1 MKKNDYREISQAV
14 PVQPMKRPF
23 PLISDLAGAFP
34 AVRASDGF
42 TERLLPCSFQLS
54 ETAGFRCAMGTGVAI
69 VRYMR
74 RISRKIHFEKMRFL
88 NKILAKN
95 HLFCYMGVKFADEP
109 IYQNPRENQVKIPYG
124 SLKIFPRNAVFQ
136 NWIGLC

>member
-1 MKKNDYREISQAV
+1 MKCRDYHEIPIAV

-23 PLISDLAGAFP
+23 PLISDLAGALP

-54 ETAGFRCAMGTGVAI
+54 ETAGFRCATGTGVAI
-69 VRYMR
+69 ARYMR
-74 RISRKIHFEKMRFL
+74 RVSRKMRFEKMRFL

-95 HLFCYMGVKFADEP
+95 RLFCYMGVKFADKP
-109 IYQNPRENQVKIPYG
+109 VYQNPRENQVKIPYG
-124 SLKIFPRNAVFQ
+124 SLKIFPRNAMF
-136 NWIGLC
+136 